1 MKEKLFDFTVM
12 TLVAFFAIDMTTD
25 KVFAAAPKQFDELDA
40 LIAKSEKTMKQTSS
54 VVKAAAKKQEAVEQE
69 IVENV
74 EALEETIVETQEKV
88 ESLNEEMSIMEEVA
102 EEVAFTVAMSGLD
115 TISANPVDI
124 KQMIKIKKEMKIIDL
139 KIEKALAGDSSAD
152 IDDLIILKNMYNLN
166 GVK

>member
-1 MKEKLFDFTVM
+1 MEEIKKILGNLWKAIIKLILSKTDLDEKL
-12 TLVAFFAIDMTTD
+12 A
-25 KVFAAAPKQFDELDA
+25 
-40 LIAKSEKTMKQTSS
+40 
-54 VVKAAAKKQEAVEQE
+54 
-69 IVENV
+69 
-74 EALEETIVETQEKV
+74 EKV

-115 TISANPVDI
+115 TISANPMDI
-124 KQMIKIKKEMKIIDL
+124 KQMIKIKKEMKIIDM

>member
-1 MKEKLFDFTVM
+1 MKHLDKFLVLVLLFATV
-12 TLVAFFAIDMTTD
+12 DMFPP
-25 KVFAAAPKQFDELDA
+25 VYGIKQDQLDELD
-40 LIAKSEKTMKQTSS
+40 LLLAKSQKNM
-54 VVKAAAKKQEAVEQE
+54 VKAGTVVTVAAKKQEAVEQQ

-74 EALEETIVETQEKV
+74 EQLEETIVETQSQV
-88 ESLNEEMSIMEEVA
+88 ESLAEEMIIMEEVA

-115 TISANPVDI
+115 TISANPMDI